1 MTRAGPRAPGRLRRP
16 VLAAMTLGL
25 LAAAATTAAAAAA
38 PAVQLSPGEAV
49 GELARIGVN
58 LGGRT
63 VWGAEQL
70 MANVLRNPGFE
81 SVLDGALIIVADVN
95 GASVLDDSRWTARPA
110 GFWTGAAYEVLSGPA
125 AGRRGRVID
134 NHRISDQAA
143 DTLALDP
150 PVPMLRVGD
159 VLAVQGQQD
168 TTAAPLW
175 WTQGQVLSTS
185 EKRPGS
191 LGRRSVRLSATPGRP
206 AAVLHYLDNIGARA
220 GKLLPVNGKWRLAVW
235 LRASQPGTRVR
246 LSFGRQGRPAWL
258 DQVRSMAPGSGWRL
272 EEITFDAQD
281 DGPTGPLQL
290 AITCESGEVLVDD
303 VELGAAVAPQTGGFR
318 AEVIDTLRAMRPGYL
333 RDWQGQLADTPDNR
347 AAAVMARHPIRYRP
361 GEDEVQF
368 AYSLDEFLALAADV
382 GARPWLV
389 LPATSTPAQARD
401 FGALL
406 RRAWQRHH
414 FDEIV
419 VEHGNEHWNS
429 IFRPAGIAQPGV
441 LAEVAD
447 RAFAALRQGAG
458 PEVPLHRVIGTL
470 YVDGSAAGR
479 MMNLSRQSEGVAV
492 APYFLYRQDA
502 GENTDAVL
510 DRALHEDIAPLRQ
523 ASAAAAA
530 AKRTVDVYE
539 VNFHTTAGSAS
550 PAERDAVVTAPAA
563 GAALMRRLLQSASAG
578 VQRQAV
584 YALAG
589 YDTFTE
595 GDPRQ
600 LTQLFGI
607 TRDLTRM
614 SNWRATGAA
623 VQSLNRV
630 LGGIAHRATCT
641 GARAACADITALS
654 LACGTRWAIVSAA
667 AQPVTASW
675 SCSAEQQLRLSTG
688 ETRLAPC
695 LGGQVTLTLPA
706 RSWVTAAPP

>member
-1 MTRAGPRAPGRLRRP
+1 MGPRRP
-16 VLAAMTLGL
+16 ALAALTLGL
-25 LAAAATTAAAAAA
+25 AAAAAAAA
-38 PAVQLSPGEAV
+38 PPAVLLSPGTAV
-49 GELARIGVN
+49 GELPRIGVN

-81 SVLDGALIIVADVN
+81 SVLDGALIVAADVQ
-95 GASVLDDSRWTARPA
+95 GAGVLDDSRWTARPP
-110 GFWTGAAYEVLSGPA
+110 GFWAGASYEVLSGPA
-125 AGRRGRVID
+125 TGRRGRVAD
-134 NHRISDQAA
+134 NRRSSNQVA
-143 DTLALDP
+143 DALMLDP
-150 PVPMLRVGD
+150 PVPTLRPGD
-159 VLAVQGQQD
+159 VLAVQGLQD
-168 TTAAPLW
+168 ATAAPLW
-175 WTQGQVLSTS
+175 WTQGRVQAAA
-185 EKRPGS
+185 EARPGS
-191 LGRRSVRLSATPGRP
+191 PGRRSVRLTAGAGQSAS
-206 AAVLHYLDNIGARA
+206 ALHFLDNIGARA

-258 DQVRSMAPGSGWRL
+258 DEVRTMEAGPGWRL
-272 EEITFDAQD
+272 EELTFDTQD
-281 DGPTGPLQL
+281 DGPAGPLQL
-290 AITCESGEVLVDD
+290 AITCESGEVLLDD
-303 VELGAAVAPQTGGFR
+303 VELGAAGAAQAGGFR
-318 AEVIDTLRAMRPGYL
+318 AEVVGTLRAMRPGYL

-347 AAAVMARHPIRYRP
+347 AAGALARHPIRYRP
-361 GEDEVQF
+361 GENEVQF
-368 AYSLDEFLALAADV
+368 AYGLDEFLALAADV
-382 GARPWLV
+382 GARPWVV
-389 LPATSTPAQARD
+389 LPSTSTPAQARA

-429 IFRPAGIAQPGV
+429 IFRPAGIAQARV

-470 YVDGSAAGR
+470 YVDGAAAGR

-492 APYFLYRQDA
+492 APYFLYRQEA
-502 GENTDAVL
+502 GESTDAAL
-510 DRALHEDIAPLRQ
+510 DRALREDIAPLRQ
-523 ASAAAAA
+523 ALAAAAA
-530 AKRTVDVYE
+530 AKRSVDVYE

-550 PAERDAVVTAPAA
+550 AAERDAVVTAPAA
-563 GAALMRRLLQSASAG
+563 GAALMRRLLQSATAG

-589 YDTFTE
+589 YDTFTDGE
-595 GDPRQ
+595 PRQ

-607 TRDLTRM
+607 TRDLATAA
-614 SNWRATGAA
+614 NWRPTGAA
-623 VQSLNRV
+623 VQALNRV
-630 LGGIAHRATCT
+630 LGGMAYRATCS
-641 GARAACADITALS
+641 GAACADITALS
-654 LACGTRWAIVSAA
+654 LGCGTRWAIVSAA

-675 SCSAEQQLRLSTG
+675 SCSTEQQLRLSTG
-688 ETRLAPC
+688 ETRRAPC
-695 LGGQVTLTLPA
+695 TGGQATLTLPA